1 MSMSYIFK
9 KQYKVR
15 ILGNKMCDPGCFMPV
30 LTDMKAEWSFSLLD
44 ISPSIQNTLEDS
56 ERRVKCLH
64 SKMKEITL
72 RKNLTIL
79 FDL

>member
-1 MSMSYIFK
+1 
-9 KQYKVR
+9 
-15 ILGNKMCDPGCFMPV
+15 MPV